1 MEKPIIAVLGGHH
14 SAGHDQYDCVDHVY
28 CERIVEA
35 GALPILLP
43 AAEDDTGLAQLLRL
57 CSGMLLPGGADVDP
71 RFYHQEPLPQLG
83 ALDSALD
90 RYWIAAVRMA
100 KSMGLPMLGIC
111 RGTQLT
117 NVALGG
123 SLCQDISLFCEHPL
137 LHTQRHSADAPLH
150 QVALQSGSR
159 LSCWFGAET
168 VFTNSTHHQCVD
180 MPAPGLKI
188 TARTSDGVPEGL
200 ESDDGQVVLVQWH
213 PETLCRTDARMLRLF
228 EDLVGRARAYSD
240 AHPMR

>member
-123 SLCQDISLFCEHPL
+123 SLIFPYSVSIRCCTHSGTVLMRRCIRLHCSPAVGFPACLGRKRCLPILRIISAWTC
-137 LHTQRHSADAPLH
+137 
-150 QVALQSGSR
+150 
-159 LSCWFGAET
+159 
-168 VFTNSTHHQCVD
+168 
-180 MPAPGLKI
+180 
-188 TARTSDGVPEGL
+188 
-200 ESDDGQVVLVQWH
+200 
-213 PETLCRTDARMLRLF
+213 LRR
-228 EDLVGRARAYSD
+228 G
-240 AHPMR
+240 

>member
-1 MEKPIIAVLGGHH
+1 MGSEMCIRDRPIIAVLGGHH

-159 LSCWFGAET
+159 LSL
-168 VFTNSTHHQCVD
+168 SLIH
-180 MPAPGLKI
+180 I
-188 TARTSDGVPEGL
+188 
-200 ESDDGQVVLVQWH
+200 
-213 PETLCRTDARMLRLF
+213 
-228 EDLVGRARAYSD
+228 
-240 AHPMR
+240 

>member
-43 AAEDDTGLAQLLRL
+43 AAED
-57 CSGMLLPGGADVDP
+57 
-71 RFYHQEPLPQLG
+71 
-83 ALDSALD
+83 DSALD

-159 LSCWFGAET
+159 LSCLFGAET

>member
-1 MEKPIIAVLGGHH
+1 
-14 SAGHDQYDCVDHVY
+14 
-28 CERIVEA
+28 
-35 GALPILLP
+35 
-43 AAEDDTGLAQLLRL
+43 
-57 CSGMLLPGGADVDP
+57 
-71 RFYHQEPLPQLG
+71 
-83 ALDSALD
+83 
-90 RYWIAAVRMA
+90 MA

-123 SLCQDISLFCEHPL
+123 SLCQDISYSVSIRCC
-137 LHTQRHSADAPLH
+137 TQRHSADAPLH

-159 LSCWFGAET
+159 LSCLFGAET

-213 PETLCRTDARMLRLF
+213 PETLCRTDARMLGCSRILLGAP
-228 EDLVGRARAYSD
+228 EPI
-240 AHPMR
+240 PMRIL

>member
-111 RGTQLT
+111 RGTQLWGLPS
-117 NVALGG
+117 VRDFMSVL
-123 SLCQDISLFCEHPL
+123 SLH
-137 LHTQRHSADAPLH
+137 
-150 QVALQSGSR
+150 
-159 LSCWFGAET
+159 
-168 VFTNSTHHQCVD
+168 
-180 MPAPGLKI
+180 
-188 TARTSDGVPEGL
+188 
-200 ESDDGQVVLVQWH
+200 
-213 PETLCRTDARMLRLF
+213 LC
-228 EDLVGRARAYSD
+228 
-240 AHPMR
+240 

>member
-83 ALDSALD
+83 ALDSALGSP
-90 RYWIAAVRMA
+90 RCAWRRVWGCRCLAFVAA
-100 KSMGLPMLGIC
+100 
-111 RGTQLT
+111 
-117 NVALGG
+117 
-123 SLCQDISLFCEHPL
+123 
-137 LHTQRHSADAPLH
+137 HS
-150 QVALQSGSR
+150 
-159 LSCWFGAET
+159 
-168 VFTNSTHHQCVD
+168 
-180 MPAPGLKI
+180 
-188 TARTSDGVPEGL
+188 
-200 ESDDGQVVLVQWH
+200 
-213 PETLCRTDARMLRLF
+213 
-228 EDLVGRARAYSD
+228 
-240 AHPMR
+240 

>member
-90 RYWIAAVRMA
+90 RYWIARCA
-100 KSMGLPMLGIC
+100 
-111 RGTQLT
+111 
-117 NVALGG
+117 
-123 SLCQDISLFCEHPL
+123 
-137 LHTQRHSADAPLH
+137 
-150 QVALQSGSR
+150 
-159 LSCWFGAET
+159 W
-168 VFTNSTHHQCVD
+168 
-180 MPAPGLKI
+180 
-188 TARTSDGVPEGL
+188 
-200 ESDDGQVVLVQWH
+200 
-213 PETLCRTDARMLRLF
+213 
-228 EDLVGRARAYSD
+228 
-240 AHPMR
+240 

>member
-90 RYWIAAVRMA
+90 RGAHGEEYGV
-100 KSMGLPMLGIC
+100 
-111 RGTQLT
+111 
-117 NVALGG
+117 
-123 SLCQDISLFCEHPL
+123 
-137 LHTQRHSADAPLH
+137 ADAWPL
-150 QVALQSGSR
+150 SR
-159 LSCWFGAET
+159 HTANECGAGRQF
-168 VFTNSTHHQCVD
+168 V
-180 MPAPGLKI
+180 PGYFPIL
-188 TARTSDGVPEGL
+188 
-200 ESDDGQVVLVQWH
+200 
-213 PETLCRTDARMLRLF
+213 
-228 EDLVGRARAYSD
+228 
-240 AHPMR
+240 

>member
-90 RYWIAAVRMA
+90 CYWIAAVCMA

-111 RGTQLT
+111 R
-117 NVALGG
+117 V
-123 SLCQDISLFCEHPL
+123 
-137 LHTQRHSADAPLH
+137 
-150 QVALQSGSR
+150 
-159 LSCWFGAET
+159 
-168 VFTNSTHHQCVD
+168 
-180 MPAPGLKI
+180 PGYFPIL
-188 TARTSDGVPEGL
+188 
-200 ESDDGQVVLVQWH
+200 
-213 PETLCRTDARMLRLF
+213 
-228 EDLVGRARAYSD
+228 
-240 AHPMR
+240 